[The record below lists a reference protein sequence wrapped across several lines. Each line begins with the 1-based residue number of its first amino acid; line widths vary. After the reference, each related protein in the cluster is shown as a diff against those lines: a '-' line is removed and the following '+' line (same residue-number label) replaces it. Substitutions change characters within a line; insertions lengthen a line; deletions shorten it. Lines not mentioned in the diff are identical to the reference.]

1 MIRPT
6 NVRLRFT
13 LLYGAALVATVVLFS
28 AGVYFF
34 VQKMLIGQVDNHLR
48 RDMSTITGYLR
59 YDPAGLEKLSKYG
72 SIRYFRVQDSGSTL
86 LVSEEW
92 LEDGLEQII
101 PPDVADHL
109 PYSISTPDNQRL
121 RIFSIHE
128 PAQTKRFEITVAHD
142 EVSYRRTLNTLGL
155 IIMLIMP
162 VSIAVS
168 LAVGYLIA
176 GRVLAPI
183 SAITRRAEAITA
195 DKLSERLPADDSH
208 DELNRLAIVFN
219 QTFARLE
226 ESFGQLRQFT
236 ADASHELRTPLT
248 AIRSIGETALRQS
261 SCVVDCRETIGS
273 ILEETDRLAQTVE
286 ALLLLSRSDSQALEK
301 KPVEVGEMVA
311 DVVDFLSVLAEE
323 KEQKIQFE
331 QNAKLTINADFGV
344 LRRAFLNLLDNAI
357 KYSPKQSI
365 ITISLYRNPDGD
377 AFLDF
382 ADSGPGIPDGEKEQI
397 FNRFYR
403 LDSGRARSKG
413 GAGLGLAIAKTAIEA
428 HGGAIT
434 LLDAPGGGA
443 IFRINFAGQQEM
455 GP

>member
-13 LLYGAALVATVVLFS
+13 LLYCSALVATVLMFS

-48 RDMSTITGYLR
+48 KDLATITEYLIH
-59 YDPAGLEKLSKYG
+59 DPAGLEKLARFG
-72 SIRYFRVQDSGSTL
+72 SIAYFRVQENGITL
-86 LVSEEW
+86 LASDEW
-92 LEDGLEQII
+92 LEEGLEQIV
-101 PPDVADHL
+101 PPGNPAPEPRSIRAADKR
-109 PYSISTPDNQRL
+109 RL
-121 RIFSIHE
+121 RILSQQGPE
-128 PAQTKRFEITVAHD
+128 RATRFHVVAAHR
-142 EVSYRRTLNTLGL
+142 EGTYRDTLNTLGL
-155 IIMLIMP
+155 IILLIIP
-162 VSIAVS
+162 VSVTLS

-176 GRVLAPI
+176 GKVLAPI
-183 SAITRRAEAITA
+183 SEITNRAKAITA
-195 DKLSERLPADDSH
+195 DNLSERLPTDGSDN
-208 DELNRLAIVFN
+208 ELSRLAIVFN

-226 ESFGQLRQFT
+226 ESFEQLRQFT

-286 ALLLLSRSDSQALEK
+286 ALLLLSRSDSQALDK
-301 KPVEVGEMVA
+301 MPVEVGEMVA

-331 QNAKLTINADFGV
+331 QNTSLTIDADFGV

-428 HGGAIT
+428 HGGTIT